1 MLQKLILGCA
11 LVAFG
16 VHAEAEADAP
26 ALSPVDSSLL
36 DVGCWYMREDGA
48 EVFLMWFAAPA
59 DAEAPAA
66 VLGLGGEDVPLN
78 LHEVLAD
85 ATVFRGEH
93 LRVRVLAG
101 EDIAQDCGDECA
113 GSLRQV
119 QVELSEGSQA
129 PRVFAAVERC
139 GC

>member
-1 MLQKLILGCA
+1 MWPKLLLGYA
-11 LVAFG
+11 LIAW
-16 VHAEAEADAP
+16 AWLAKADAP

-59 DAEAPAA
+59 DAGAPTA
-66 VLGLGGEDVPLN
+66 VLGLGGKN
-78 LHEVLAD
+78 LYLRLEGEPAE

-101 EDIAQDCGDECA
+101 EEIAQDCGDECA
-113 GSLRQV
+113 GSLRRV
-119 QVELSEGSQA
+119 RVELTEENQA
-129 PRVFAAVERC
+129 PRTFDAIERC